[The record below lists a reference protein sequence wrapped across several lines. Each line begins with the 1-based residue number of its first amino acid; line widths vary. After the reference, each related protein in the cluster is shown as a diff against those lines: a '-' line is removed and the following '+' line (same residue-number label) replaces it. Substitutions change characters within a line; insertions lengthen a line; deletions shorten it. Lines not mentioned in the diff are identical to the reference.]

1 MALYNHAAIWDDEP
15 ELWPRGYYTNGHV
28 MVDAEKMSKSKGNF
42 LMMLETVEK
51 YSADATRFACADAGD
66 TLDDANFSRETANAA
81 IVSLSNEAAW
91 IREVLIET
99 EKSALRSGAEMNF
112 MDKVLDNETNRL
124 VRATEDCYEKMQFRE
139 GLQRGWFEMMI
150 AKNQYKS
157 WCQDGGIAMHEG
169 VVRKWT
175 ESLIITICTIC
186 PHW

>member
-1 MALYNHAAIWDDEP
+1 
-15 ELWPRGYYTNGHV
+15 

-99 EKSALRSGAEMNF
+99 DKSALRSGAEMNF

-124 VRATEDCYEKMQFRE
+124 VRATEDCFEKMQFRE

-157 WCQDGGIAMHEG
+157 WCQDSGIAMH
-169 VVRKWT
+169 VLLSKST
-175 ESLIITICTIC
+175 SCLESSICQIILLTA
-186 PHW
+186 